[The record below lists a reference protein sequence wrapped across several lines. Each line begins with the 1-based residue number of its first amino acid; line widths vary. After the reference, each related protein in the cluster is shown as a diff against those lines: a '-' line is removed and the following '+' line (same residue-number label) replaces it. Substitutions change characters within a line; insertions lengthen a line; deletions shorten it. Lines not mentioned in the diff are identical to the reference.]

1 MKVNLKEN
9 IVINNQ
15 LLPNNITNESVLK
28 LFRLIDKVSFFD
40 EVDKSMA
47 NVDDNFFFNE
57 KRFMLK
63 NSIIGKLLNLIVD
76 GNYSNALNVGSGT
89 GFTSAILSQI
99 SSFVISLESDKSLH
113 EKEKKNLKIHE
124 IENVKSV
131 NEKLNN
137 GYKNSMPYDLIF
149 INGCL
154 NESPKIF
161 LDQLDSVG
169 RLVCIESIDFN
180 IKKIVQYFKK
190 SKILERKE
198 YYIVNAPLLL

>member
-28 LFRLIDKVSFFD
+28 LFRLIDKVSFFN

-154 NESPKIF
+154 SESPKIF